1 MPSIHLIIKSE
12 ALTGPYRSM
21 DARLG
26 SGIDVSGVV
35 ESLLSVRIM
44 MLHVFVPSDVLPD
57 YLSSGH
63 FQIFLIRDGV
73 H

>member
-21 DARLG
+21 DARLA
-26 SGIDVSGVV
+26 SVTDVSGVV

-44 MLHVFVPSDVLPD
+44 
-57 YLSSGH
+57 
-63 FQIFLIRDGV
+63 IFFFCAE
-73 H
+73 